1 MKPLQI
7 IMLTVAFFCT
17 GCVRTGEPVADPRG
31 IADENFNAAWDAAN
45 EVLRKYRF
53 TIDRADRRE
62 GVITT
67 YPMIGRHWFEFW
79 RKDAITRRDVAEGSI
94 QTVYRQV
101 TVNIRRQDD
110 SSQYLADVRV
120 LVTRSNLTNPQVTS
134 TSEAYELFLNP
145 GIPRSASLSGL
156 GEPSGSKSV
165 PIGRD
170 ENLEQ
175 TLRNE
180 INFLAARKSTIYP
193 G

>member
-17 GCVRTGEPVADPRG
+17 GCFYTGRPVESPPG
-31 IADENFNAAWDAAN
+31 VADENFNAAWDAAN

-53 TIDRADRRE
+53 VIDRADRRE

-79 RKDAITRRDVAEGSI
+79 RKDAITRRDVAEGTI

-101 TVNIRRQDD
+101 TVNIHRQAG
-110 SSQYLADVRV
+110 SKEYLAAVRV
-120 LVTRSNLTNPQVTS
+120 LITRSNLTNPQVTS
-134 TSEAYELFLNP
+134 TSEAYDLFRDP
-145 GIPRSASLSGL
+145 GIPRSESLTGL
-156 GEPSGSKSV
+156 EGPSEGKLS

-175 TLRNE
+175 TLQQK
-180 INFLAARKSTIYP
+180 INFLAAKKLTIYP
-193 G
+193 R